1 MEQRPNCTCIG
12 NSPWW
17 FIIKLFNIITIDT
30 IYPVKRFYNPYNVYR
45 GFLFNIPSMEIN
57 AFDYNTYAAEAKEW
71 ADKNLGG
78 EFKFRDCQL
87 DCIVNIVNNV
97 VHKIKTHVCEAPTGT
112 GKSLIAFIAAGVL
125 ADYHNVG
132 TYILCSDTALF
143 KQYENDI
150 KRYNLDFGCVC
161 GKDNYYCQKNGLQF
175 SNSSCQNANV
185 SLTKLITGEW
195 NSDSRFA
202 LCSKNCKYVNALKQG
217 HRAKVTVLTYQLWL
231 STGCDIPEDYQ
242 YSDYRWKKRGLVICD
257 EAHKL
262 PEIVQNMFSP
272 RIDMDET
279 TGIDSMIRYAALN
292 NMDVPSRKYFED
304 TFKIMKLT
312 MEKSYASESQRSKD
326 MIMCLK
332 RYKRLYDDLSIAY
345 KDLED
350 KLEKNIRRRGIDL
363 NAFMKA
369 GTTFNQEHMV
379 IREYLTLI
387 NELGDIWAVPSK
399 LNEHT
404 ILYNCA
410 KEAQMVKT
418 FFHGRTECEFLMS
431 ATIGNLDNFRTMI
444 ASDDDKDFSA
454 SEADN
459 GFDFSRSPIFYNDN
473 FHRLSYREK
482 EKNLPKV
489 MDQIEEIC
497 KSYQG
502 IHGIIQTGSYEFAKY
517 VVDNASPGL
526 RSRLLMYNN
535 TSEKKQA
542 INNFE
547 SFHGKILIG
556 PSLLEG
562 LNFADDL
569 CRFIIVLKV
578 PYASLA
584 DRLVKSK
591 MAVYPN
597 WYINDVINK
606 MVQGL
611 GRGIRS
617 KEDWCESY
625 ILDGCWN
632 DIMERSSHFLTPT
645 LIKRLKPISEAG
657 I

>member
-1 MEQRPNCTCIG
+1 
-12 NSPWW
+12 
-17 FIIKLFNIITIDT
+17 
-30 IYPVKRFYNPYNVYR
+30 
-45 GFLFNIPSMEIN
+45 MEIS
-57 AFDYNTYAAEAKEW
+57 AFDYNKYASEAKEW
-71 ADKNLGG
+71 ADKHLGG
-78 EFKFRDCQL
+78 DFEFRDCQI
-87 DCIVNIVNNV
+87 DCIVNIINNV
-97 VHKIKTHVCEAPTGT
+97 VHKVKTHVCEAPTGT
-112 GKSLIAFIAAGVL
+112 GKSLIACIAAGVL

-132 TYILCSDTALF
+132 TYILCSDTSLF

-150 KRYNLDFGCVC
+150 KRLNLDFGCVC

-175 SNSSCQNANV
+175 SNSQCQNANV
-185 SLTKLITGEW
+185 SITKLVKGDFIG
-195 NSDSRFA
+195 DSKFA
-202 LCSKNCKYVNALKQG
+202 MCSQNCKYINALVKG

-231 STGCDIPEDYQ
+231 STGSNDYDDYQ
-242 YSDYRWKKRGLVICD
+242 YTDYRWKKRGLVICD

-279 TGIDSMIRYAALN
+279 AGIDGMIRYASLN
-292 NMDVPSRKYFED
+292 DIDTPNRKHFED
-304 TFKIMKLT
+304 VFKLMKLT
-312 MEKSYASESQRSKD
+312 MEKDYSSEAQRSKD
-326 MIMCLK
+326 MFICLK
-332 RYKRLYDDLSIAY
+332 RYKKFYDDLSVAY
-345 KDLED
+345 DDLEE
-350 KLEKNIRRRGIDL
+350 KLEKNQRRKGIDL

-369 GTTFNQEHMV
+369 GTIFSQEHLV
-379 IREYLTLI
+379 LGEYIDLI
-387 NELGDIWAVPSK
+387 EELGTVWSIPSK

-404 ILYNCA
+404 IVYNCS
-410 KEAQMVKT
+410 KEAQMVDT
-418 FFHGRTECEFLMS
+418 FFHKRTDCEFLMS

-444 ASDDDKDFSA
+444 ASDDDESFSA

-473 FHRLSYREK
+473 LHRLSYREK

-489 MDQIEEIC
+489 MEQIEEIC
-497 KSYQG
+497 RSYNG

-569 CRFIIVLKV
+569 CRFIIVMKV

-591 MAVYPN
+591 MQVYPN

-611 GRGIRS
+611 GRGVRS
-617 KEDWCESY
+617 KDDWCESY

-632 DIMERSSHFLTPT
+632 DIMTRSSQFLTPK
-645 LIKRLKPISEAG
+645 LLERLKPISEAG

>member
-30 IYPVKRFYNPYNVYR
+30 IYPVKRFYNPYTRYR

-202 LCSKNCKYVNALKQG
+202 LCSRNCKYVNALKQG

>member
-17 FIIKLFNIITIDT
+17 FIIKLFNIITINT

-326 MIMCLK
+326 MVMCLK

-489 MDQIEEIC
+489 MGQIEEIC

>member
-1 MEQRPNCTCIG
+1 
-12 NSPWW
+12 
-17 FIIKLFNIITIDT
+17 
-30 IYPVKRFYNPYNVYR
+30 
-45 GFLFNIPSMEIN
+45 MEIS
-57 AFDYNTYAAEAKEW
+57 AFDYNKYASEAKEW

-78 EFKFRDCQL
+78 DFQFRDCQI
-87 DCIVNIVNNV
+87 DCIVNIINNV
-97 VHKIKTHVCEAPTGT
+97 VRSVKTHVCEAPTGT
-112 GKSLIAFIAAGVL
+112 GKSLIACIAAGVL
-125 ADYHNVG
+125 ADYHNIG

-150 KRYNLDFGCVC
+150 KRLNLNFGCVC

-185 SLTKLITGEW
+185 SLTKLVKGDFGQ
-195 NSDSRFA
+195 DSRFA
-202 LCSKNCKYVNALKQG
+202 MCSQNCKYINALAKG
-217 HRAKVTVLTYQLWL
+217 HRAKVTVLTYQLWF
-231 STGCDIPEDYQ
+231 STGTDEEDDYQ
-242 YSDYRWKKRGLVICD
+242 YTDYHWKKRGLVICD

-279 TGIDSMIRYAALN
+279 VGIDEMIRYASLN
-292 NMDVPSRKYFED
+292 DIDTPNRKHFED
-304 TFKIMKLT
+304 VFKLMKLT
-312 MEKSYASESQRSKD
+312 MEKDYSSEAQRSKD
-326 MIMCLK
+326 MFICLK
-332 RYKRLYDDLSIAY
+332 RYKKFYDDLSIAY
-345 KDLED
+345 DDLKD
-350 KLEKNIRRRGIDL
+350 KLEKNQRRKGIDL

-369 GTTFNQEHMV
+369 GTVFSQEHLV
-379 IREYLTLI
+379 LREYINLI
-387 NELGDIWAVPSK
+387 EELGTVWSIPSK

-404 ILYNCA
+404 IVYNCS
-410 KEAQMVKT
+410 KEAQMVNT
-418 FFHGRTECEFLMS
+418 FFHKRTDCEFLMS

-444 ASDDDKDFSA
+444 ASDDDENFSA

-482 EKNLPKV
+482 GANLPKV
-489 MDQIEEIC
+489 MEQIEEIC
-497 KSYQG
+497 KSYNG

-569 CRFIIVLKV
+569 CRFIIVMKV

-591 MAVYPN
+591 MQVYPN

-611 GRGIRS
+611 GRGVRS
-617 KEDWCESY
+617 KDDWCESY

-632 DIMERSSHFLTPT
+632 DIMTRSSQFLTPK
-645 LIKRLKPISEAG
+645 LLERLKPISEAS

>member
-17 FIIKLFNIITIDT
+17 FIIKLFNIITINT

-272 RIDMDET
+272 RIDMEET

-489 MDQIEEIC
+489 MGQIEEIC

>member
-17 FIIKLFNIITIDT
+17 FIIKLFNIITINT

-272 RIDMDET
+272 RIDMEET

>member
-1 MEQRPNCTCIG
+1 
-12 NSPWW
+12 
-17 FIIKLFNIITIDT
+17 
-30 IYPVKRFYNPYNVYR
+30 
-45 GFLFNIPSMEIN
+45 
-57 AFDYNTYAAEAKEW
+57 
-71 ADKNLGG
+71 
-78 EFKFRDCQL
+78 
-87 DCIVNIVNNV
+87 
-97 VHKIKTHVCEAPTGT
+97 
-112 GKSLIAFIAAGVL
+112 
-125 ADYHNVG
+125 
-132 TYILCSDTALF
+132 
-143 KQYENDI
+143 
-150 KRYNLDFGCVC
+150 
-161 GKDNYYCQKNGLQF
+161 
-175 SNSSCQNANV
+175 
-185 SLTKLITGEW
+185 
-195 NSDSRFA
+195 
-202 LCSKNCKYVNALKQG
+202 LKQG

>member
-1 MEQRPNCTCIG
+1 MEQRPNCTCFG

-17 FIIKLFNIITIDT
+17 FIIKLFNIITINT
-30 IYPVKRFYNPYNVYR
+30 IYPVKRFCNPYNVYR

-202 LCSKNCKYVNALKQG
+202 LCSRNCKYVNALKQG

>member
-17 FIIKLFNIITIDT
+17 FIIKLFNIITINT
-30 IYPVKRFYNPYNVYR
+30 VYPVKRFYNPYNVYR

>member
-17 FIIKLFNIITIDT
+17 FIIKLFNIITINT
-30 IYPVKRFYNPYNVYR
+30 IYPVKRFCNPYNVYR

-272 RIDMDET
+272 RIDMEET

-304 TFKIMKLT
+304 TFKVMKLT

-326 MIMCLK
+326 MVMCLK

>member
-1 MEQRPNCTCIG
+1 
-12 NSPWW
+12 
-17 FIIKLFNIITIDT
+17 
-30 IYPVKRFYNPYNVYR
+30 
-45 GFLFNIPSMEIN
+45 MEIN

-272 RIDMDET
+272 RIDMEET

-489 MDQIEEIC
+489 MSQIEEIC

-645 LIKRLKPISEAG
+645 LIKRLKPISEAS